1 MVIDT
6 SFRVNELLKLRIK
19 DIMYKIA
26 GDHQYAEVMVNEK
39 TGSQELLPYNS
50 NNNFKK
56 LL

>member
-1 MVIDT
+1 MVIDK
-6 SFRVNELLKLRIK
+6 SCRVNELLKLRIK